1 MCGFSRWVMNTF
13 FVSTNTQGFR
23 RLLQS
28 ERSANLFIETIYH
41 YRSEGNYLLHEF
53 VVMPNHIH
61 LILTPKEITTERAMQ
76 LIKGGFSFRAKKAF
90 GWQET
95 VWQRSFTDRR
105 LRDVT
110 EYVNAREYLLNNPV
124 EAHMCERREEFPY
137 SSAFPGF
144 ELDKVPQRL
153 KPASLSASSHA

>member
-13 FVSTNTQGFR
+13 FVSTNTHGFR

-41 YRSEGNYLLHEF
+41 YRAEGNYLLHEF
-53 VVMPNHIH
+53 VVMPHHVH
-61 LILTPKEITTERAMQ
+61 LILTPQQITIERAMQ

-90 GWQET
+90 GWRET
-95 VWQRSFTDRR
+95 VWQRSFSDRR
-105 LRDVT
+105 LRDIT

-124 EAHMCERREEFPY
+124 EAGMCARREEFPY
-137 SSAFPGF
+137 CSAFPGF
-144 ELDKVPQRL
+144 QVDDAPQRL
-153 KPASLSASSHA
+153 KPASLSAGSHA